1 MDKERYIF
9 EKFRSKLNGDDC
21 AVIGERAY
29 CKDLFVEGVHF
40 RHGWLSLREIG
51 AKAMLVNISDM
62 IATNARAKYALLGL
76 ALPREIGTREID
88 ELCAGVSETAR
99 EWGIRIIGGDTIGSD
114 RIALSVSLIGKCK
127 RPVFRSGAR
136 VGDLIAH
143 TGELGSVG
151 RDLAVLLR
159 DEISPASSQMQNRND
174 KISSLQDPSDEVRSP
189 GDKISPALAE
199 LQSLDAETSTQNFAV
214 QEGSGFDGLGGSDGV
229 GIFDG
234 KISARYGGEL
244 TVQGFSNGISAQ
256 GSGGKILAPST
267 ECGISTQS
275 LGNGIFMQS
284 FEGGNSARNSDAC
297 ALRRASQ
304 SFVAQNQDGEFF
316 AKNFATQNLDT
327 GNSTGNF
334 VAQNLGAGNFT
345 TQNLGTENSA
355 ENFTTQDS
363 ASCNSTGNFVAPAT
377 KFSEGRVAVEPV
389 VKAGEQNFIASIAAK
404 SSGENFTEAPVMK
417 LAAENS
423 ARLTTE
429 NSVEQSISK
438 SAAENSVTPL
448 DMKFAEGISVQTAV
462 KFAEE
467 KSTCEIRGAL
477 AAGNFDSDA
486 ECAKSAAEN
495 SSAETSCVDFERGN
509 STAASEGAQDLRQNF
524 AAKLPVQGSEQ
535 RNPASEILKCEN
547 AAAETIALKDDMSES
562 LALENSAPKKEPSVK
577 FAPRNPVLKN
587 SAPQTDA
594 LANFVLQNDTSAA
607 NSMFKNTASASSA
620 SQNLVPRND
629 LSASAAVENSTPK
642 SPVASVLQN
651 FTCENSA
658 IQNAAQ
664 QEGMSAS
671 LELQNSALRNSEPQN
686 FMSQNSTAQNPT
698 CENSAPQSPVCEGSV
713 FDLREDLR
721 AQISKNS
728 RFVRPVLRDKFF
740 YKAAK
745 LISAAMDISD
755 GLAQDLPR
763 LLEASGVG
771 ARWIARPSEAA
782 LQSGEEYEILF
793 SFAPKFLPKIYA
805 IAAKTGVSI
814 NIIAEVCPRTPQ
826 SSMEFHDSSH
836 HFVP

>member
-40 RHGWLSLREIG
+40 RRGWLSLREIG

-159 DEISPASSQMQNRND
+159 DEISPASSQRQNRND
-174 KISSLQDPSDEVRSP
+174 KISSVQGSSDEVRSS
-189 GDKISPALAE
+189 GDKILPARAK
-199 LQSLDAETSTQNFAV
+199 LQSLDAETLTQNFAV
-214 QEGSGFDGLGGSDGV
+214 QEGSGFDSLSGSDASSDFGG
-229 GIFDG
+229 GISTRSGG
-234 KISARYGGEL
+234 KL
-244 TVQGFSNGISAQ
+244 TVQGFGNGISAQ
-256 GSGGKILAPST
+256 GSSGKIPAPST
-267 ECGISTQS
+267 ECEISTQS
-275 LGNGIFMQS
+275 LGNGIFMRS
-284 FEGGNSARNSDAC
+284 FEGGKSAQNSDT
-297 ALRRASQ
+297 RTSQ
-304 SFVAQNQDGEFF
+304 DGLQGSAAQN
-316 AKNFATQNLDT
+316 
-327 GNSTGNF
+327 S
-334 VAQNLGAGNFT
+334 GAGNFT
-345 TQNLGTENSA
+345 
-355 ENFTTQDS
+355 
-363 ASCNSTGNFVAPAT
+363 APAT
-377 KFSEGRVAVEPV
+377 KFGEDRAAAELVE
-389 VKAGEQNFIASIAAK
+389 ANEQNFIAPLAAK
-404 SSGENFTEAPVMK
+404 CGGENFTEAPVMK

-423 ARLTTE
+423 VRLITE
-429 NSVEQSISK
+429 NYVEQSIPK
-438 SAAENSVTPL
+438 PVAENSVTPL
-448 DMKFAEGISVQTAV
+448 DMKFAEGISAQAAV
-462 KFAEE
+462 KFDEE
-467 KSTCEIRGAL
+467 KSACEIRGAL
-477 AAGNFDSDA
+477 AAENFDSDA
-486 ECAKSAAEN
+486 ECAKSAAGN
-495 SSAETSCVDFERGN
+495 SSAETSCVDFECGN
-509 STAASEGAQDLRQNF
+509 SAAASEDAQDLRQNF
-524 AAKLPVQGSEQ
+524 AAKLSVRGLAQ
-535 RNPASEILKCEN
+535 RNTASEILKCEN
-547 AAAETIALKDDMSES
+547 AAAEVLALKDDMSES
-562 LALENSAPKKEPSVK
+562 LALENSAPKKEPSAK
-577 FAPRNPVLKN
+577 LAPRNPAFEN
-587 SAPQTDA
+587 SMPQTGA
-594 LANFVLQNDTSAA
+594 LANSALQNDTSAA
-607 NSMFKNTASASSA
+607 NSAFKNAVPASPAL
-620 SQNLVPRND
+620 QNLVPQDD
-629 LSASAAVENSTPK
+629 LSA
-642 SPVASVLQN
+642 
-651 FTCENSA
+651 NSA
-658 IQNAAQ
+658 V
-664 QEGMSAS
+664 
-671 LELQNSALRNSEPQN
+671 
-686 FMSQNSTAQNPT
+686 
-698 CENSAPQSPVCEGSV
+698 ENSAPQSQAYEGSV

-763 LLEASGVG
+763 LLEASGVS

-805 IAAKTGVSI
+805 IAAKTGVAI

-826 SSMEFHDSSH
+826 SSMEFRGSSH
-836 HFVP
+836 HFEP

>member
-9 EKFRSKLNGDDC
+9 EKFRSKFSGDDC

-40 RHGWLSLREIG
+40 RRGWLSLREIG

-159 DEISPASSQMQNRND
+159 DEISPASSQTQNRND
-174 KISSLQDPSDEVRSP
+174 KISSLQGSSDEVRSS
-189 GDKISPALAE
+189 GDKISPARAE
-199 LQSLDAETSTQNFAV
+199 LQSLDAGISVENSVSQSGDDRKNSTAQD
-214 QEGSGFDGLGGSDGV
+214 SGLQSGGYDDSA
-229 GIFDG
+229 G
-234 KISARYGGEL
+234 KISTQFDSE
-244 TVQGFSNGISAQ
+244 ISAQ
-256 GSGGKILAPST
+256 GSGGKIPAPST
-267 ECGISTQS
+267 ECENSTQS
-275 LGNGIFMQS
+275 FDSGS
-284 FEGGNSARNSDAC
+284 FARNLDTC
-297 ALRRASQ
+297 ASRGAARS
-304 SFVAQNQDGEFF
+304 
-316 AKNFATQNLDT
+316 FATQNRDAAFLRK
-327 GNSTGNF
+327 
-334 VAQNLGAGNFT
+334 NFT
-345 TQNLGTENSA
+345 PQYLDAENFA
-355 ENFTTQDS
+355 ENFTTQDF
-363 ASCNSTGNFVAPAT
+363 ASGNSTGNFAAPAT
-377 KFSEGRVAVEPV
+377 KFSEGRTAAEPV
-389 VKAGEQNFIASIAAK
+389 VKASEQNFIVPFAAK
-404 SSGENFTEAPVMK
+404 SSGENFAEAPAIK

-423 ARLTTE
+423 AE
-429 NSVEQSISK
+429 PPISK
-438 SAAENSVTPL
+438 SAAENSAALL
-448 DMKFAEGISVQTAV
+448 DMKFAEGISAQTAV
-462 KFAEE
+462 KFDEE
-467 KSTCEIRGAL
+467 KSTCEIRDAL
-477 AAGNFDSDA
+477 
-486 ECAKSAAEN
+486 AAEN
-495 SSAETSCVDFERGN
+495 SSAETSCADFERGN
-509 STAASEGAQDLRQNF
+509 STAAGEDAQNLRQNF
-524 AAKLPVQGSEQ
+524 AANLPVRGLAQ
-535 RNPASEILKCEN
+535 RNRASEILKCEN
-547 AAAETIALKDDMSES
+547 AAAEVLALKGDISES
-562 LALENSAPKKEPSVK
+562 LAPANSMPEKEPSVK
-577 FAPRNPVLKN
+577 LAPENTAFKN
-587 SAPQTDA
+587 SVPQTDA
-594 LANFVLQNDTSAA
+594 LANSAPQNDGSAA
-607 NSMFKNTASASSA
+607 NSTSKNGASASPA
-620 SQNLVPRND
+620 SESLALRDD
-629 LSASAAVENSTPK
+629 LSANSAVENSAPQ
-642 SPVASVLQN
+642 SPVASALQ
-651 FTCENSA
+651 S
-658 IQNAAQ
+658 AAQ
-664 QEGMSAS
+664 EGDMSAS
-671 LELQNSALRNSEPQN
+671 PELQNSALRNSEPQN
-686 FMSQNSTAQNPT
+686 FMSQNSTTQSLS
-698 CENSAPQSPVCEGSV
+698 CENSVSQSPAYEGSV

-771 ARWIARPSEAA
+771 ARYLARPSEAA

-826 SSMEFHDSSH
+826 SSMEFHGSSH
-836 HFVP
+836 HFEP

>member
-40 RHGWLSLREIG
+40 RRGWLSLREIG

-143 TGELGSVG
+143 TGELGGVG

-174 KISSLQDPSDEVRSP
+174 KISSIQGPSDEARSS
-189 GDKISPALAE
+189 GDKISPAHAE
-199 LQSLDAETSTQNFAV
+199 PQSLDAGISVENSVSQSGDDRKNPTAQDSGLQSGGYDDSVGKISTQ
-214 QEGSGFDGLGGSDGV
+214 FDNEISTQSFG
-229 GIFDG
+229 G
-234 KISARYGGEL
+234 KISA
-244 TVQGFSNGISAQ
+244 
-256 GSGGKILAPST
+256 PSPDD
-267 ECGISTQS
+267 GASTQD
-275 LGNGIFMQS
+275 LN
-284 FEGGNSARNSDAC
+284 AYTAC
-297 ALRRASQ
+297 SVSQ
-304 SFVAQNQDGEFF
+304 SSI
-316 AKNFATQNLDT
+316 TQNLDT
-327 GNSTGNF
+327 RASQDGLQGSAT
-334 VAQNLGAGNFT
+334 QNRDAEFFEQNFT
-345 TQNLGTENSA
+345 TQNLNVGNSI
-355 ENFTTQDS
+355 
-363 ASCNSTGNFVAPAT
+363 GNFMA
-377 KFSEGRVAVEPV
+377 
-389 VKAGEQNFIASIAAK
+389 Q
-404 SSGENFTEAPVMK
+404 
-417 LAAENS
+417 
-423 ARLTTE
+423 
-429 NSVEQSISK
+429 K
-438 SAAENSVTPL
+438 SAANY
-448 DMKFAEGISVQTAV
+448 TA
-462 KFAEE
+462 
-467 KSTCEIRGAL
+467 
-477 AAGNFDSDA
+477 
-486 ECAKSAAEN
+486 
-495 SSAETSCVDFERGN
+495 
-509 STAASEGAQDLRQNF
+509 Q
-524 AAKLPVQGSEQ
+524 
-535 RNPASEILKCEN
+535 
-547 AAAETIALKDDMSES
+547 S
-562 LALENSAPKKEPSVK
+562 LAC
-577 FAPRNPVLKN
+577 
-587 SAPQTDA
+587 
-594 LANFVLQNDTSAA
+594 
-607 NSMFKNTASASSA
+607 
-620 SQNLVPRND
+620 
-629 LSASAAVENSTPK
+629 ENST
-642 SPVASVLQN
+642 SQSSAGENPV
-651 FTCENSA
+651 
-658 IQNAAQ
+658 
-664 QEGMSAS
+664 
-671 LELQNSALRNSEPQN
+671 P
-686 FMSQNSTAQNPT
+686 
-698 CENSAPQSPVCEGSV
+698 GSGSYR
-713 FDLREDLR
+713 LREDLR
-721 AQISKNS
+721 TKISKNS

-826 SSMEFHDSSH
+826 SSMEFRGSSH
-836 HFVP
+836 HFAP

>member
-40 RHGWLSLREIG
+40 RRGWLSLREIG
-51 AKAMLVNISDM
+51 TKAMLVNISDM

-159 DEISPASSQMQNRND
+159 DEIFPASSQTQNRND
-174 KISSLQDPSDEVRSP
+174 KISSPQGPNDEVRSS
-189 GDKISPALAE
+189 GDKISPARAE
-199 LQSLDAETSTQNFAV
+199 PQSLDAETSTQNFAV

-284 FEGGNSARNSDAC
+284 FEGGNSARNSDTA
-297 ALRRASQ
+297 ALHSVSQ
-304 SFVAQNQDGEFF
+304 GSI
-316 AKNFATQNLDT
+316 TQNLDT
-327 GNSTGNF
+327 RASHDGLQGSAT
-334 VAQNLGAGNFT
+334 QNQDTEFFEQSFT
-345 TQNLGTENSA
+345 TQNLKVGNSTGSFMA
-355 ENFTTQDS
+355 QNSDARNFTENFT
-363 ASCNSTGNFVAPAT
+363 APAT
-377 KFSEGRVAVEPV
+377 KFGESRAAAEPV
-389 VKAGEQNFIASIAAK
+389 VKAGEQNFIAPLAAK
-404 SSGENFTEAPVMK
+404 CGGENFTEAPAIK

-423 ARLTTE
+423 ARLTSE
-429 NSVEQSISK
+429 NYVEQSIPK
-438 SAAENSVTPL
+438 PVAENSATPL
-448 DMKFAEGISVQTAV
+448 DMKFAESISAQTAV
-462 KFAEE
+462 KFDEG
-467 KSTCEIRGAL
+467 KSACEIRGAL

-486 ECAKSAAEN
+486 ECAKSAAGN

-509 STAASEGAQDLRQNF
+509 FSAASEGAQDLRQNF
-524 AAKLPVQGSEQ
+524 AAKLPAQGSSEQ
-535 RNPASEILKCEN
+535 SRASEILKCEN
-547 AAAETIALKDDMSES
+547 AAAEVLALKDDISES
-562 LALENSAPKKEPSVK
+562 LASANFIPEKEPSVK
-577 FAPRNPVLKN
+577 LAPENTAFEN
-587 SAPQTDA
+587 SLPQTDA
-594 LANFVLQNDTSAA
+594 LANSALQNDTSAA
-607 NSMFKNTASASSA
+607 DPTFKNGVPASPASESLA
-620 SQNLVPRND
+620 LRDD
-629 LSASAAVENSTPK
+629 LFASAAVENSTPK
-642 SPVASVLQN
+642 SSIAPTLQN
-651 FTCENSA
+651 FTCETSA
-658 IQNAAQ
+658 IQSIAR
-664 QEGMSAS
+664 QEGKSVGPTA
-671 LELQNSALRNSEPQN
+671 
-686 FMSQNSTAQNPT
+686 QNSTANYTAQSLA
-698 CENSAPQSPVCEGSV
+698 CENSAPQSQAYEGSV

-728 RFVRPVLRDKFF
+728 HFVRPVLRDKFF

-745 LISAAMDISD
+745 FISAAMDISD

-805 IAAKTGVSI
+805 IAAKTGVAI
-814 NIIAEVCPRTPQ
+814 NIIAEVCPRTPR
-826 SSMEFHDSSH
+826 SSMEFRGSSH
-836 HFVP
+836 HFEP

>member
-40 RHGWLSLREIG
+40 RRGWLSLREIG

-143 TGELGSVG
+143 TGEPGSVG

-159 DEISPASSQMQNRND
+159 DEIFPASSQTQNRND
-174 KISSLQDPSDEVRSP
+174 KISSPQGPSDEVRSS
-189 GDKISPALAE
+189 GDKISPARAE
-199 LQSLDAETSTQNFAV
+199 LQSLDAETSTQNFAA
-214 QEGSGFDGLGGSDGV
+214 QEGSGFDGLGSSGDLGGSGSF
-229 GIFDG
+229 GSFG
-234 KISARYGGEL
+234 GGISARSGGEL
-244 TVQGFSNGISAQ
+244 TVQGFGNGISAQ
-256 GSGGKILAPST
+256 GSSGKIPAPSI
-267 ECGISTQS
+267 ECEISTQS

-284 FEGGNSARNSDAC
+284 FEGGNSARNSDASI
-297 ALRRASQ
+297 ANSASR
-304 SFVAQNQDGEFF
+304 SFVAQNQDAEFF
-316 AKNFATQNLDT
+316 TKNFATQNLNA
-327 GNSTGNF
+327 GNSTENF
-334 VAQNLGAGNFT
+334 ITQNSSAGNFT
-345 TQNLGTENSA
+345 
-355 ENFTTQDS
+355 
-363 ASCNSTGNFVAPAT
+363 APAT
-377 KFSEGRVAVEPV
+377 KFGESRAAAESV

-429 NSVEQSISK
+429 NSVEQSIPK
-438 SAAENSVTPL
+438 PVAENSAMPL
-448 DMKFAEGISVQTAV
+448 DMKFAEGISTQTAV
-462 KFAEE
+462 KFGEE
-467 KSTCEIRGAL
+467 KSACEIHDAL
-477 AAGNFDSDA
+477 AAG
-486 ECAKSAAEN
+486 N

-524 AAKLPVQGSEQ
+524 ALKLPVQGSAQ
-535 RNPASEILKCEN
+535 RSRASEILKCEN
-547 AAAETIALKDDMSES
+547 AAAEVLALKDDMSES
-562 LALENSAPKKEPSVK
+562 LASANFIPEKEPSVK
-577 FAPRNPVLKN
+577 LAPEN
-587 SAPQTDA
+587 SALENSMPQTGA
-594 LANFVLQNDTSAA
+594 LANSALQNDTSVT
-607 NSMFKNTASASSA
+607 NSMFKNTASASPA
-620 SQNLVPRND
+620 SESLTLRDD
-629 LSASAAVENSTPK
+629 LSASSAVENFTPQ
-642 SPVASVLQN
+642 SPAASVLQS
-651 FTCENSA
+651 FTCETSA
-658 IQNAAQ
+658 PQSITQ
-664 QEGMSAS
+664 QEGMSAGPTP
-671 LELQNSALRNSEPQN
+671 QNSALRNSEPQN
-686 FMSQNSTAQNPT
+686 FMSQSLA
-698 CENSAPQSPVCEGSV
+698 CENSAPQSQAYEGSV

-721 AQISKNS
+721 AKISKNS

-826 SSMEFHDSSH
+826 SSMEFRGSSH
-836 HFVP
+836 HFAP

>member
-40 RHGWLSLREIG
+40 RRGWLSLREIG

-76 ALPREIGTREID
+76 AVPREIGTREID

-159 DEISPASSQMQNRND
+159 DEISLHCAEPQNWDD
-174 KISSLQDPSDEVRSP
+174 KISSVQGPSDEVRSP
-189 GDKISPALAE
+189 GDKISPARAE
-199 LQSLDAETSTQNFAV
+199 PQSLDAETSTQNFAARSRDDHKNSTA
-214 QEGSGFDGLGGSDGV
+214 QEGSGFDGLGGSGDLG
-229 GIFDG
+229 GSGSFG
-234 KISARYGGEL
+234 SFGGE
-244 TVQGFSNGISAQ
+244 
-256 GSGGKILAPST
+256 
-267 ECGISTQS
+267 ISTQS
-275 LGNGIFMQS
+275 FDSGIS
-284 FEGGNSARNSDAC
+284 APSPNNGNSARNSDTA
-297 ALRRASQ
+297 ALHSASQ
-304 SFVAQNQDGEFF
+304 SSVTQNSDTRTSHDGLHGS
-316 AKNFATQNLDT
+316 ATQN
-327 GNSTGNF
+327 S
-334 VAQNLGAGNFT
+334 GAGNFT
-345 TQNLGTENSA
+345 
-355 ENFTTQDS
+355 
-363 ASCNSTGNFVAPAT
+363 APAT
-377 KFSEGRVAVEPV
+377 KFGESRAAVEPV
-389 VKAGEQNFIASIAAK
+389 VKAGEQNFIAPLATQSG
-404 SSGENFTEAPVMK
+404 GENFTDTPAIK
-417 LAAENS
+417 LVAESSAEPSISKPAAENS
-423 ARLTTE
+423 A
-429 NSVEQSISK
+429 
-438 SAAENSVTPL
+438 TPL
-448 DMKFAEGISVQTAV
+448 DMKFAEGISVQAVV
-462 KFAEE
+462 KFDE
-467 KSTCEIRGAL
+467 KKSACEIRDAL

-495 SSAETSCVDFERGN
+495 SSA
-509 STAASEGAQDLRQNF
+509 ASEGTQDLRQNF
-524 AAKLPVQGSEQ
+524 AAKLPAQGSSE
-535 RNPASEILKCEN
+535 RSRASEILKCEN
-547 AAAETIALKDDMSES
+547 AAAEVLVLKDDMSEN
-562 LALENSAPKKEPSVK
+562 LASANFIPEKEPSVK
-577 FAPRNPVLKN
+577 LAQEN
-587 SAPQTDA
+587 SAFENSVPQTGA
-594 LANFVLQNDTSAA
+594 LANFVLQNDTSATNPA
-607 NSMFKNTASASSA
+607 FKNGASASPA
-620 SQNLVPRND
+620 LQNLVPQND
-629 LSASAAVENSTPK
+629 LSASAAVENFAPK

-651 FTCENSA
+651 FTCETSA
-658 IQNAAQ
+658 PQSIAQ
-664 QEGMSAS
+664 KEGIFVGPTA
-671 LELQNSALRNSEPQN
+671 
-686 FMSQNSTAQNPT
+686 QNSTANYTAQSPT
-698 CENSAPQSPVCEGSV
+698 CENSAPQSQAYEGSV

-721 AQISKNS
+721 AKISKNS

-805 IAAKTGVSI
+805 IAAKTGVAI

-826 SSMEFHDSSH
+826 SSMEFCGSSH
-836 HFVP
+836 HFEP

>member
-40 RHGWLSLREIG
+40 RRGWLSLREIG

-159 DEISPASSQMQNRND
+159 DEIFPASSQTQNRND
-174 KISSLQDPSDEVRSP
+174 KISSPQGPNDEVQSS
-189 GDKISPALAE
+189 GDKISPARAE
-199 LQSLDAETSTQNFAV
+199 PQSLDAEASAQNFAA
-214 QEGSGFDGLGGSDGV
+214 QEAGGFDSLGG
-229 GIFDG
+229 F
-234 KISARYGGEL
+234 GGR
-244 TVQGFSNGISAQ
+244 ISAQ
-256 GSGGKILAPST
+256 SFDGGISVPSHDDGNSTQDLNAYT
-267 ECGISTQS
+267 ECSLSQGSVAQNLDTHASQDGLQGSATQ
-275 LGNGIFMQS
+275 NRDAEFA
-284 FEGGNSARNSDAC
+284 ARNSDT
-297 ALRRASQ
+297 RTS
-304 SFVAQNQDGEFF
+304 QDGLQGS
-316 AKNFATQNLDT
+316 A
-327 GNSTGNF
+327 
-334 VAQNLGAGNFT
+334 AQNLNARNF
-345 TQNLGTENSA
+345 A
-355 ENFTTQDS
+355 
-363 ASCNSTGNFVAPAT
+363 APVA
-377 KFSEGRVAVEPV
+377 KFGEDRAAAEPV
-389 VKAGEQNFIASIAAK
+389 VKSGEQNFIAPLAAK
-404 SSGENFTEAPVMK
+404 CGGENFTEVPVMK

-423 ARLTTE
+423 ARLTSE
-429 NSVEQSISK
+429 NYVEQSIPK
-438 SAAENSVTPL
+438 PVAENSATPL
-448 DMKFAEGISVQTAV
+448 DMKFAEGISAQAVV
-462 KFAEE
+462 KFDEE
-467 KSTCEIRGAL
+467 KSACKIRGAL

-486 ECAKSAAEN
+486 ECAKSAAGN
-495 SSAETSCVDFERGN
+495 SSAEISCVDFERGN
-509 STAASEGAQDLRQNF
+509 FSAASEGTQDLRQNF
-524 AAKLPVQGSEQ
+524 AAKLSVQGSSE

-547 AAAETIALKDDMSES
+547 AAAEVLVLKDDMSES
-562 LALENSAPKKEPSVK
+562 LASANFIPEKEPSVK
-577 FAPRNPVLKN
+577 FAPRNPAFEN
-587 SAPQTDA
+587 SMPQTGA
-594 LANFVLQNDTSAA
+594 LANSALQNDTSATNPA
-607 NSMFKNTASASSA
+607 FKNGASVSPA

-629 LSASAAVENSTPK
+629 LSASFATENFAPK
-642 SPVASVLQN
+642 SPIASVLQN
-651 FTCENSA
+651 FTCETSA

-698 CENSAPQSPVCEGSV
+698 CENSAPQSLACEGSV

-745 LISAAMDISD
+745 FISAAMDISD

-826 SSMEFHDSSH
+826 SSMEFRGSSH
-836 HFVP
+836 HFEP

>member
-40 RHGWLSLREIG
+40 RRGWLSLREIG

-159 DEISPASSQMQNRND
+159 DEISLASSQTQNRND
-174 KISSLQDPSDEVRSP
+174 KISSAQGSSDEVRSS
-189 GDKISPALAE
+189 GDKISPACAE
-199 LQSLDAETSTQNFAV
+199 LQSLDAEISV
-214 QEGSGFDGLGGSDGV
+214 Q
-229 GIFDG
+229 
-234 KISARYGGEL
+234 
-244 TVQGFSNGISAQ
+244 
-256 GSGGKILAPST
+256 
-267 ECGISTQS
+267 
-275 LGNGIFMQS
+275 
-284 FEGGNSARNSDAC
+284 
-297 ALRRASQ
+297 
-304 SFVAQNQDGEFF
+304 
-316 AKNFATQNLDT
+316 
-327 GNSTGNF
+327 NSTAENSTRNF
-334 VAQNLGAGNFT
+334 MTQNLGAGN
-345 TQNLGTENSA
+345 SA
-355 ENFTTQDS
+355 AQESQS
-363 ASCNSTGNFVAPAT
+363 ASRAP
-377 KFSEGRVAVEPV
+377 
-389 VKAGEQNFIASIAAK
+389 
-404 SSGENFTEAPVMK
+404 
-417 LAAENS
+417 
-423 ARLTTE
+423 
-429 NSVEQSISK
+429 
-438 SAAENSVTPL
+438 
-448 DMKFAEGISVQTAV
+448 
-462 KFAEE
+462 
-467 KSTCEIRGAL
+467 
-477 AAGNFDSDA
+477 
-486 ECAKSAAEN
+486 
-495 SSAETSCVDFERGN
+495 
-509 STAASEGAQDLRQNF
+509 QNF
-524 AAKLPVQGSEQ
+524 AA
-535 RNPASEILKCEN
+535 
-547 AAAETIALKDDMSES
+547 
-562 LALENSAPKKEPSVK
+562 
-577 FAPRNPVLKN
+577 
-587 SAPQTDA
+587 
-594 LANFVLQNDTSAA
+594 
-607 NSMFKNTASASSA
+607 
-620 SQNLVPRND
+620 
-629 LSASAAVENSTPK
+629 
-642 SPVASVLQN
+642 
-651 FTCENSA
+651 
-658 IQNAAQ
+658 
-664 QEGMSAS
+664 
-671 LELQNSALRNSEPQN
+671 
-686 FMSQNSTAQNPT
+686 NSTAQSLA
-698 CENSAPQSPVCEGSV
+698 CENSVSQSPAYEGSV

-805 IAAKTGVSI
+805 IAAKAGVAI

-826 SSMEFHDSSH
+826 SSMEFRGSSH
-836 HFVP
+836 HFAP

>member
-40 RHGWLSLREIG
+40 RRGWLSLREIG

-143 TGELGSVG
+143 TGELGGVG

-174 KISSLQDPSDEVRSP
+174 KISSAQGPNDEMRSS

-199 LQSLDAETSTQNFAV
+199 LQSLDAETSAIQILDLEP
-214 QEGSGFDGLGGSDGV
+214 QSLDDK
-229 GIFDG
+229 IFPAYVKPQSLD
-234 KISARYGGEL
+234 A
-244 TVQGFSNGISAQ
+244 GIS
-256 GSGGKILAPST
+256 
-267 ECGISTQS
+267 
-275 LGNGIFMQS
+275 
-284 FEGGNSARNSDAC
+284 
-297 ALRRASQ
+297 
-304 SFVAQNQDGEFF
+304 V
-316 AKNFATQNLDT
+316 
-327 GNSTGNF
+327 
-334 VAQNLGAGNFT
+334 
-345 TQNLGTENSA
+345 
-355 ENFTTQDS
+355 
-363 ASCNSTGNFVAPAT
+363 
-377 KFSEGRVAVEPV
+377 
-389 VKAGEQNFIASIAAK
+389 
-404 SSGENFTEAPVMK
+404 
-417 LAAENS
+417 
-423 ARLTTE
+423 E
-429 NSVEQSISK
+429 NSVLQSGDDRK
-438 SAAENSVTPL
+438 SP
-448 DMKFAEGISVQTAV
+448 
-462 KFAEE
+462 
-467 KSTCEIRGAL
+467 
-477 AAGNFDSDA
+477 
-486 ECAKSAAEN
+486 
-495 SSAETSCVDFERGN
+495 TS
-509 STAASEGAQDLRQNF
+509 Q
-524 AAKLPVQGSEQ
+524 
-535 RNPASEILKCEN
+535 
-547 AAAETIALKDDMSES
+547 S
-562 LALENSAPKKEPSVK
+562 LAC
-577 FAPRNPVLKN
+577 
-587 SAPQTDA
+587 
-594 LANFVLQNDTSAA
+594 
-607 NSMFKNTASASSA
+607 
-620 SQNLVPRND
+620 
-629 LSASAAVENSTPK
+629 ENST
-642 SPVASVLQN
+642 SQ
-651 FTCENSA
+651 
-658 IQNAAQ
+658 
-664 QEGMSAS
+664 S
-671 LELQNSALRNSEPQN
+671 LA
-686 FMSQNSTAQNPT
+686 
-698 CENSAPQSPVCEGSV
+698 CENSAPQNSAYEGSV
-713 FDLREDLR
+713 LDLREDLR
-721 AQISKNS
+721 AKISNNS

-745 LISAAMDISD
+745 FISAAIDISD

-826 SSMEFHDSSH
+826 SSMEFRGSSH
-836 HFVP
+836 HFAP

>member
-1 MDKERYIF
+1 MDKEQYIF

-40 RHGWLSLREIG
+40 RRGWLSLREIG

-159 DEISPASSQMQNRND
+159 DEILPASSQTQNRND
-174 KISSLQDPSDEVRSP
+174 KISSPQGSSDEVRSP
-189 GDKISPALAE
+189 GDKISPARAE
-199 LQSLDAETSTQNFAV
+199 PQSLDAGISAQNFAA
-214 QEGSGFDGLGGSDGV
+214 QEGSGFDGLGGSDSSSD
-229 GIFDG
+229 F
-234 KISARYGGEL
+234 GG
-244 TVQGFSNGISAQ
+244 GISAQ
-256 GSGGKILAPST
+256 SFDGGISAPSHDD
-267 ECGISTQS
+267 GNSTQD
-275 LGNGIFMQS
+275 LN
-284 FEGGNSARNSDAC
+284 AYAAC
-297 ALRRASQ
+297 SVSQ
-304 SFVAQNQDGEFF
+304 GSVA
-316 AKNFATQNLDT
+316 QNLDT
-327 GNSTGNF
+327 HASQDGLQGSVT
-334 VAQNLGAGNFT
+334 QNRDVEFFEQNFT
-345 TQNLGTENSA
+345 TQNLDVG
-355 ENFTTQDS
+355 
-363 ASCNSTGNFVAPAT
+363 NSTVNFMTQNLNARNFAAPVA
-377 KFSEGRVAVEPV
+377 KFGEDRAAVEPV
-389 VKAGEQNFIASIAAK
+389 EANEQNFTPSLTTR
-404 SSGENFTEAPVMK
+404 SGGENFTEAPVMK
-417 LAAENS
+417 LAAESS
-423 ARLTTE
+423 AE
-429 NSVEQSISK
+429 PSISK
-438 SAAENSVTPL
+438 PAAENSATPP
-448 DMKFAEGISVQTAV
+448 DVKFAEDISAQTAV
-462 KFAEE
+462 KFDEE
-467 KSTCEIRGAL
+467 KSACEIRGAL

-486 ECAKSAAEN
+486 ECAKSAAGN

-524 AAKLPVQGSEQ
+524 AAKLPVQGSAQ
-535 RNPASEILKCEN
+535 RSRASEILKCEN
-547 AAAETIALKDDMSES
+547 AAAEVLALKDDMSES
-562 LALENSAPKKEPSVK
+562 LALENSAPKKEPSAK
-577 FAPRNPVLKN
+577 LAPRNPAFEN
-587 SAPQTDA
+587 SMPQTGA
-594 LANFVLQNDTSAA
+594 LANSALQNDASAA
-607 NSMFKNTASASSA
+607 NSAFKNAVPASPAL
-620 SQNLVPRND
+620 QNLVPQDD
-629 LSASAAVENSTPK
+629 LFASSAVENFAPK

-664 QEGMSAS
+664 QEGMSAN
-671 LELQNSALRNSEPQN
+671 LELQNSALRNSEPQNFMSQN

-698 CENSAPQSPVCEGSV
+698 CENSAPQSLACEGSV

-721 AQISKNS
+721 AKISKNS

-805 IAAKTGVSI
+805 IAAKAGVSI

-826 SSMEFHDSSH
+826 SSMEFRGSSH
-836 HFVP
+836 HFEP